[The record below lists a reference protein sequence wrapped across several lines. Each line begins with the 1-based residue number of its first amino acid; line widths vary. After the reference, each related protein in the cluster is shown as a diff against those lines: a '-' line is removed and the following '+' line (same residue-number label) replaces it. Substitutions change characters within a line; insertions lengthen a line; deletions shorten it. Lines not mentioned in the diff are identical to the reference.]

1 MGFGMTQDQS
11 DEVEHLLRDWF
22 EWQCRQSIAMHAK
35 MFYRPT
41 DATCRQSITQTT
53 CDEDDEAAYQWADDR
68 QSEQVQLCVDE
79 LTIDQ
84 RAAIST
90 SMRNK
95 ASDAS
100 VWRSVR
106 VGDQHAVYQSAKLA
120 LYPMLVA
127 RHLIR
132 MEVMA

>member
-1 MGFGMTQDQS
+1 MTQDQS
-11 DEVEHLLRDWF
+11 DEVEHLLRTWF

-41 DATCRQSITQTT
+41 DATCRQSVTQRT
-53 CDEDDEAAYQWADDR
+53 CDEDDEAAYQWADDQ

-79 LTIDQ
+79 LTIEQ

-106 VGDQHAVYQSAKLA
+106 VGDQHSVYQSAKRDI
-120 LYPMLVA
+120 YPLLHARGLVKT
-127 RHLIR
+127 HL
-132 MEVMA
+132 EAAA

>member
-1 MGFGMTQDQS
+1 
-11 DEVEHLLRDWF
+11 
-22 EWQCRQSIAMHAK
+22 MHAK
-35 MFYRPT
+35 MYYRPA
-41 DATCRQSITQTT
+41 DSMGRQSITNRT
-53 CDEDDEAAYQWADDR
+53 CEEDDEAAYQWADDQ

-79 LTIDQ
+79 LTIEQ

-106 VGDQHAVYQSAKLA
+106 VGDQHEMYQAAKRDLI
-120 LYPMLVA
+120 PMLAA

-132 MEVMA
+132 MEMAA

>member
-1 MGFGMTQDQS
+1 MTQEQS
-11 DEVEHLLRDWF
+11 DEVEHLLRTWF

-35 MFYRPT
+35 MYYRPA
-41 DATCRQSITQTT
+41 DSMGRQSITNRT
-53 CDEDDEAAYQWADDR
+53 CEEDDEVAYQWADDQ

-106 VGDQHAVYQSAKLA
+106 VGDQHAVYQSAKSDLI
-120 LYPMLVA
+120 PMLAA

-132 MEVMA
+132 MEMAV

>member
-1 MGFGMTQDQS
+1 MTLDESDQI
-11 DEVEHLLRDWF
+11 EHLLRTWF

-35 MFYRPT
+35 MFYRPF
-41 DATCRQSITQTT
+41 DATCRQSVTQRT
-53 CDEDDEAAYQWADDR
+53 CDEDDEAAYTWADDQ

-79 LTIDQ
+79 LSIEQ

-106 VGDQHAVYQSAKLA
+106 VGDQHAVYQDAKAA
-120 LYPMLVA
+120 LFPMLVA

-132 MEVMA
+132 VVAAA

>member
-1 MGFGMTQDQS
+1 MTQDQS
-11 DEVEHLLRDWF
+11 DEVELLLRIWF

-35 MFYRPT
+35 MYYRPT
-41 DATCRQSITQTT
+41 DMTCRQSVTQRA
-53 CDEDDEAAYQWADDR
+53 CDEDDEAAYQWADDQ

-79 LTIDQ
+79 LTIEQ

-95 ASDAS
+95 SSDAS

-106 VGDQHAVYQSAKLA
+106 VGDQHAVYQWAKESLFP
-120 LYPMLVA
+120 LMRT
-127 RHLIR
+127 RHLIQI
-132 MEVMA
+132 EVAA

>member
-1 MGFGMTQDQS
+1 MTQDQS
-11 DEVEHLLRDWF
+11 EAVEHLLRTWF
-22 EWQCRQSIAMHAK
+22 EWQCRQSVAMHAK
-35 MFYRPT
+35 MYYRPT
-41 DATCRQSITQTT
+41 DMTCRQSVTSMTF
-53 CDEDDEAAYQWADDR
+53 DEEDEAAYQWADDQ

-79 LTIDQ
+79 LSIEQ

-106 VGDQHAVYQSAKLA
+106 VGDQHEVYQAAKQNLF
-120 LYPMLVA
+120 PMLVA
-127 RHLIR
+127 RHLVRI
-132 MEVMA
+132 EVEA